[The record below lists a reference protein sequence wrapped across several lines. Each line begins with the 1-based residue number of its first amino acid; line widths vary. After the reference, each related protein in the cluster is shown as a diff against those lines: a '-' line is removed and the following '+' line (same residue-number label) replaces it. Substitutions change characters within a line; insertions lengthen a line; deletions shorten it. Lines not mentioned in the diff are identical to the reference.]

1 MRSEKVERMREQI
14 LNGPIVK
21 TLLILAY
28 PPLIINQLVQVLYN
42 LTDTFWLGKLGRLE
56 LSAPGTAWPPLVW
69 FFMSIGMG
77 FATAGFAFVSQYV
90 GGAKD
95 YDRANRYAGGAL
107 YSLMLLFATAVGIL
121 GVILA
126 PYLLRLMGVSD
137 TIFPPYALR
146 YTRVI
151 FAGIPFSFTL
161 FAFNFLLRAVGDTRT
176 PVKINIGTVL
186 LNLVLDP
193 FFIFGW
199 GGPFPQLGVVGAAV
213 ATMLSNSLG
222 SLIGGYLLFTGKVGI
237 HLTPETLKPDF
248 HFYSRIFRVGLPSSI
263 GSSTTALGFVILTRV
278 IFTVGRLYGEAHG
291 LPHYE
296 DVAFATYSITNR
308 LTNFMFAFSDGIS
321 MAMGGTM
328 VGQSIGAG
336 LYERAKKIAE
346 KTMLINFAILSAG
359 TILFAVFR
367 VPIFR
372 FFINDPA
379 IIAESR
385 KVVLYFSASLPFFGI
400 FSAVNNTFNSAGG
413 HTKKSMVIGMIRLWG
428 GIRLPL
434 SYGLGGVLMRD
445 TAGMWL
451 GMGLS
456 NVLGAVIAL
465 AWFLRGGSWM
475 RAIIEKH

>member
-14 LNGPIVK
+14 LNGPIIK
-21 TLLILAY
+21 TLILLSY
-28 PPLIINQLVQVLYN
+28 PLIINQLVQVLYN

-56 LSAPGTAWPPLVW
+56 LSAPGTAWPLVW

-90 GGAKD
+90 GAKD
-95 YDRANRYAGGAL
+95 YEKANRYAGAL
-107 YSLMLLFATAVGIL
+107 YSLMLIFATAVGIL

-126 PYLLRLMGVSD
+126 PYLLSLMGVSD
-137 TIFPPYALR
+137 TIFPYALR

-161 FAFNFLLRAVGDTRT
+161 FAFNFLLRAVGDTKT
-176 PVKINIGTVL
+176 PVKINVGTVL
-186 LNLVLDP
+186 LNLFLDP

-199 GGPFPQLGVVGAAV
+199 GPFPQLGVVGAAV
-213 ATMLSNSLG
+213 ATMLSNTLG

-237 HLTPETLKPDF
+237 HLTPETLRPDI

-263 GSSTTALGFVILTRV
+263 GSSTTALGFVILARV

-291 LPHYE
+291 IPHYE

-321 MAMGGTM
+321 MAMGTM
-328 VGQSIGAG
+328 VGQAIGAG
-336 LYERAKKIAE
+336 LYERAKRIAE
-346 KTMLINFAILSAG
+346 KTMLINFTILSIG
-359 TILFAVFR
+359 TLLFAFFR

-379 IIAESR
+379 IIAESG
-385 KVVLYFSASLPFFGI
+385 KVVLYFSASLPFFGV
-400 FSAVNNTFNSAGG
+400 FAAVNNTFNSAG
-413 HTKKSMVIGMIRLWG
+413 HTKKSMVIGMVRLW

-434 SYGLGGVLMRD
+434 SYGLGVLMRD

-465 AWFLRGGSWM
+465 AWFLRGSWM
-475 RAIIEKH
+475 RAIIEGEAH

>member
-1 MRSEKVERMREQI
+1 MRGEKVERMREQI
-14 LNGPIVK
+14 LNGPIFK
-21 TLLILAY
+21 TLILLAY
-28 PPLIINQLVQVLYN
+28 PLIINQLVQVLYN

-56 LSAPGTAWPPLVW
+56 LSAPGTAWPLVW

-90 GGAKD
+90 GAKD
-95 YDRANRYAGGAL
+95 YDKANRYAGAL
-107 YSLMLLFATAVGIL
+107 YSLMLLFAAAVGVS

-126 PYLLRLMGVSD
+126 PHLLRLMGISE
-137 TIFPPYALR
+137 TIFPHALR

-176 PVKINIGTVL
+176 PVKINIGTVI

-199 GGPFPQLGVVGAAV
+199 GPFPQLGVVGAAV

-237 HLTPETLKPDF
+237 HLTPENLKPDF
-248 HFYSRIFRVGLPSSI
+248 HFYSRIFHVGLPSSV

-278 IFTVGRLYGEAHG
+278 IFTVGRLYSGAHSI
-291 LPHYE
+291 PNFE

-321 MAMGGTM
+321 MAMGTM
-328 VGQSIGAG
+328 VGQAMGAG
-336 LYERAKKIAE
+336 LYERAKRIAE
-346 KTMLINFAILSAG
+346 KTMLINFTILSVG
-359 TILFAVFR
+359 TLLFAFFR
-367 VPIFR
+367 VEIFR

-400 FSAVNNTFNSAGG
+400 FSAVNNTFNSAGQ
-413 HTKKSMVIGMIRLWG
+413 TKKSMVIEMIRLWG
-428 GIRLPL
+428 VRLPL
-434 SYGLGGVLMRD
+434 SYGLGVLMRD

-465 AWFLRGGSWM
+465 AWFFRGSWM
-475 RAIIEKH
+475 RRIIE